1 MDINAKKLKSILTLF
16 DYENI
21 EKALGLRIF
30 SKSDKQVIFYNADKY
45 KDIMSY
51 SKYKR
56 CVRTIKNALIMN
68 KSHYRLES
76 SKYSRQHRL
85 EKIKFR

>member
-1 MDINAKKLKSILTLF
+1 MQDNKTAQDFNKSAYDVLTVFIDLV
-16 DYENI
+16 DGEWI
-21 EKALGLRIF
+21 
-30 SKSDKQVIFYNADKY
+30 DADKY